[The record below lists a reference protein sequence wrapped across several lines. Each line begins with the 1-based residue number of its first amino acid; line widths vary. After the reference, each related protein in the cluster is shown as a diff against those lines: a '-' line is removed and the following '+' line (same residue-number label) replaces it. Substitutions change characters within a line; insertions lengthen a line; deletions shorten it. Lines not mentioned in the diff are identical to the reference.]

1 METLNTNPSDAGQI
15 ASEIAKG
22 LKLAYTEWK
31 KAEALLE
38 PSRRHVAK
46 GEAGKILQDLASA
59 YDCTDNNPAYDVACR
74 KCLPAPEHFMSFH
87 MFKLKH
93 LKVVPVQA
101 TPAATTK
108 VEEDKILEPEKKHHG
123 GRATIKVDLVNKQVT
138 ASYEKDDAFINN
150 VKPLGFTWNSDK
162 KVWVT
167 RAIGTDTLE
176 DIAAE
181 AGSKLLES
189 GFAISVA
196 PSIATKILVADWKPS
211 TKRYVGI
218 LKDGSQFAIRW
229 FGFNDT
235 LYQASRKI
243 RGSKWNSP
251 YVTVPVANYLDV
263 VDFAQRHGF
272 TILASSQ
279 KAMDAERA
287 RTAEAI
293 KVDVASLRKPSTA
306 TTKDDSKV
314 IDDLKD

>member
-1 METLNTNPSDAGQI
+1 METTINTNPSDAGQI

-22 LKLAYTEWK
+22 LKLAYTAWK
-31 KAEALLE
+31 SGLKEDAA
-38 PSRRHVAK
+38 
-46 GEAGKILQDLASA
+46 KILTDLASTF
-59 YDCTDNNPAYDVACR
+59 DCTDNNPAYVTACR
-74 KCLPAPEHFMSFH
+74 KFLSAPEDFMSWQL
-87 MFKLKH
+87 FKLKH
-93 LKVVPVQA
+93 LKVAPQASPESAPV
-101 TPAATTK
+101 
-108 VEEDKILEPEKKHHG
+108 VEESKILEPEKKHHG
-123 GRATIKVDLVNKQVT
+123 GRATIKVDTSNKQVT

-150 VKPLGFTWNSDK
+150 VKPLGFTWDSAK
-162 KVWVT
+162 KVWVSKP
-167 RAIGTDTLE
+167 IGADSLE

-196 PSIATKILVADWKPS
+196 SSIATKILAGDWKPS

-218 LKDGSQFAIRW
+218 LTDGSQFAIRW

-263 VDFAQRHGF
+263 IDFAQRHGF
-272 TILASSQ
+272 TILASTQ

-293 KVDVASLRKPSTA
+293 KVDVASLRKPTA
-306 TTKDDSKV
+306 TATAKDEVTV